1 MTVRS
6 HTATRQVW
14 VDRIERFDRAGQS
27 VAQFC
32 AGEGV
37 SPASFYQSRRKF
49 RSVDAWYSTL
59 ARFVPVTLPAAVQP
73 ESKIVMCVDLPGGV
87 RIRFE
92 VIGPLASQVVAGHG

>member
-1 MTVRS
+1 
-6 HTATRQVW
+6 

-27 VAQFC
+27 VAQYC

-37 SPASFYQSRRKF
+37 SPASFYQWRKKLQ
-49 RSVDAWYSTL
+49 SIDAGHSTL

-73 ESKIVMCVDLPGGV
+73 ESKTVMCVDFPGGV

-92 VIGPLASQVVAGHG
+92 VTGPLAGQAVAGH